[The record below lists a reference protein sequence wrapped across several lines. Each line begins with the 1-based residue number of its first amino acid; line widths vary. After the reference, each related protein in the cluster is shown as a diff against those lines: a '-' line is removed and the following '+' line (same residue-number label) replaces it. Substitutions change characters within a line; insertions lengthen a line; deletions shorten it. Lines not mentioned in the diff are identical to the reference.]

1 MKIRL
6 GAAVVASLLLMSV
19 GSHTV
24 AQAASAGGSC
34 KAAGRTIVAPGG
46 VSLRCTQ
53 TKSGLKWRKFT
64 PPVVVSQPATTT
76 PVVVTPAVSVES
88 TLLRQPGVISVNSNV
103 VGTLYVAEVSVKV
116 AKVSDIEN
124 AGSYLWVSAPVTKV
138 GASEISVN
146 INSIVNGNYRVY
158 VANDKGVLSAAS
170 LNMVVV
176 SMPRLYDSVAAQSWS
191 RQFGSSDYG
200 SNPGVAVDAVG
211 NVYVVRSENSGVLD
225 ENFTSDVYVQKFDAS
240 GNEIASIQFG
250 TSDGSA
256 AATVAVDA
264 VGNVYVAGLTRG
276 AFAGNTS
283 QGNNDV
289 FVAKFNSSLV
299 LQGAVKQF
307 GTSED
312 DSVYSVVVDA
322 VGDVYVAGWT
332 EGAFAG
338 YTNPGGD
345 DGFVAKF
352 NSSLV
357 LQGTV
362 KQFGTSE
369 DDLAYSVAVDGSGN
383 VYVAG
388 WTGGAFA
395 GNTSQGGVDVFVAKF
410 NSSLVLQ
417 GTVKQ
422 FGTSEIDL
430 VTSVAVDA
438 AGNVYVAGWTEGAFA
453 GSENQGSS
461 DAFVAKF
468 NSSLVLQD
476 TVQFGSL
483 GSDVATS
490 MAVDAAG
497 NVYVVGGIDGSF
509 AGYTSQ
515 GNYDVFVA
523 KFTSSLVLQGTV
535 KQFGTSEVDLA
546 YSVAVDAVGN
556 VYVAGDTTGDLFGP
570 NSGSYDTFVLKEVA

>member
-1 MKIRL
+1 
-6 GAAVVASLLLMSV
+6 
-19 GSHTV
+19 
-24 AQAASAGGSC
+24 
-34 KAAGRTIVAPGG
+34 
-46 VSLRCTQ
+46 
-53 TKSGLKWRKFT
+53 
-64 PPVVVSQPATTT
+64 
-76 PVVVTPAVSVES
+76 
-88 TLLRQPGVISVNSNV
+88 
-103 VGTLYVAEVSVKV
+103 
-116 AKVSDIEN
+116 
-124 AGSYLWVSAPVTKV
+124 
-138 GASEISVN
+138 
-146 INSIVNGNYRVY
+146 
-158 VANDKGVLSAAS
+158 
-170 LNMVVV
+170 
-176 SMPRLYDSVAAQSWS
+176 
-191 RQFGSSDYG
+191 
-200 SNPGVAVDAVG
+200 
-211 NVYVVRSENSGVLD
+211 
-225 ENFTSDVYVQKFDAS
+225 
-240 GNEIASIQFG
+240 
-250 TSDGSA
+250 
-256 AATVAVDA
+256 VAVDA
-264 VGNVYVAGLTRG
+264 VGNVYVAGVTLG

-283 QGNNDV
+283 QGNSDV

-369 DDLAYSVAVDGSGN
+369 IDLA
-383 VYVAG
+383 
-388 WTGGAFA
+388 
-395 GNTSQGGVDVFVAKF
+395 
-410 NSSLVLQ
+410 
-417 GTVKQ
+417 
-422 FGTSEIDL
+422 
-430 VTSVAVDA
+430 TSVVVDA
-438 AGNVYVAGWTEGAFA
+438 AGNVYVAGRTEGAFA

-483 GSDVATS
+483 GSDAATS

-497 NVYVVGGIDGSF
+497 NVYVIGAIDGSF

-523 KFTSSLVLQGTV
+523 KFNSSLVLQGTV

-546 YSVAVDAVGN
+546 YSVAVDAAGN
-556 VYVAGDTTGDLFGP
+556 LYVAGDTAGDLFGP
-570 NSGSYDTFVLKEVA
+570 NSGLYDTFVLKEVA